1 MNMYLEI
8 ECKDAS
14 ITSRIN
20 RLSISIDGVD
30 IGTLLEDIG
39 YKNVINEIGADT
51 IIQTMGS
58 KLAVEKIEEVDDVL
72 DYIPLSQAIAFY
84 GIDEILDEI
93 GMAEAKAKWGLI
105 EPE

>member
-1 MNMYLEI
+1 MKLDLEI
-8 ECKDAS
+8 ECKYAS
-14 ITSRIN
+14 MRAHPNYT
-20 RLSISIDGVD
+20 SISIDDVN

-39 YKNVINEIGADT
+39 YQNVINEIGADT

-72 DYIPLSQAIAFY
+72 DYISLSQVIAFY
-84 GIDEILDEI
+84 GTDDILDEI
-93 GMAEAKAKWGLI
+93 GMAEAKAKWGLV